1 MTLRQDKITVGGIKL
16 VRVEVYVEK
25 ESTESSTEDVQIEDR
40 VNINFISSRTTG
52 RALNDKIIVYD
63 DGDLSS
69 LSHQGETAKINMVK

>member
-1 MTLRQDKITVGGIKL
+1 MTLRQDKITAGGIKL

-25 ESTESSTEDVQIEDR
+25 ESTESSTEDVQIEDQ